1 MNKLKTIIQY
11 ECATSF
17 KYIWLFYAIQYTI
30 VTLISIIIGIS
41 VGTFEN
47 VGTNCLEINS
57 LIYVGI
63 LGVLG
68 FKEDFRMLLQNGF
81 TRKYIFIATFSLFC
95 FISGIMALTDTLTG
109 NLIHSMKNSYFS
121 LYGGLYEYGNL
132 LINWLWLF
140 LLYTFICSF
149 FYCMILIFNVIGKTA
164 FLSLG
169 ILLGGII
176 LLIAALFR
184 YVFSSALVKHIGDIL
199 MNAMGFMKDGSV
211 NHLFPLLTLLSITFL
226 FGIASFSVIRRTELR

>member
-17 KYIWLFYAIQYTI
+17 KYIWLFYGIQYTI

-95 FISGIMALTDTLTG
+95 FISGIMALTET
-109 NLIHSMKNSYFS
+109 
-121 LYGGLYEYGNL
+121 
-132 LINWLWLF
+132 
-140 LLYTFICSF
+140 
-149 FYCMILIFNVIGKTA
+149 
-164 FLSLG
+164 
-169 ILLGGII
+169 
-176 LLIAALFR
+176 
-184 YVFSSALVKHIGDIL
+184 
-199 MNAMGFMKDGSV
+199 
-211 NHLFPLLTLLSITFL
+211 LSIL
-226 FGIASFSVIRRTELR
+226 